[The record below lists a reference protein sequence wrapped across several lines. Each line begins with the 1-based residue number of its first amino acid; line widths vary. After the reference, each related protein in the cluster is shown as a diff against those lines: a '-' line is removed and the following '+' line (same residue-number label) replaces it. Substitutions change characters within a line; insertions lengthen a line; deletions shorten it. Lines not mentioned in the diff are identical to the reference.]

1 MKKDIF
7 ANTCME
13 KFWVEVWFIKALL
26 KELESKPMNEIID
39 TYHFNIGYNMAMK
52 DLSQWFE
59 EQMNTL
65 MWKDQTE
72 EIAKELWAVERKV
85 EETKE

>member
-1 MKKDIF
+1 MKKEF
-7 ANTCME
+7 EKKCMKE
-13 KFWVEVWFIKALL
+13 FWVEVWFIKALL

-52 DLSQWFE
+52 DLHKSFD

-65 MWKDQTE
+65 MWWDKTA
-72 EIAKELWAVERKV
+72 EIAEELWAVERERV
-85 EETKE
+85 